1 MNSAIFR
8 DIAILLARL
17 GIGAIFL
24 VHGLQ
29 KLTVNGY
36 SGTKTG
42 FEGMGVPVPPVTAF
56 IATWVEILGG
66 ISLILGLLVPVFGVL
81 LFLDMLG
88 AYLFVHMGNGI
99 YVNDGGWELVGALGL
114 GSLLLAAVGAGAF
127 GLDRFIAP
135 KVPFMAPA
143 QSPSRHHV

>member
-1 MNSAIFR
+1 MRGSLFR

-17 GIGAIFL
+17 GFGVIFL

-36 SGTKTG
+36 AGTKAG
-42 FEGMGVPVPPVTAF
+42 FDGMDVPVPAVTAF

-66 ISLILGLLVPVFGVL
+66 ISLILGLFVPVFGVL

-88 AYLFVHMGNGI
+88 AYLFVHMGNGV
-99 YVNDGGWELVGALGL
+99 YVTDGGWELVGALGL
-114 GSLLLAAVGAGAF
+114 GSLLLAAVGSGAF
-127 GLDRFIAP
+127 GLDRFLAP
-135 KVPFMAPA
+135 RMRFPA
-143 QSPSRHHV
+143 RR

>member
-1 MNSAIFR
+1 MNSTFFR

-17 GIGAIFL
+17 GIGVIFL

-29 KLTVNGY
+29 KLIVNGY
-36 SGTKTG
+36 SGTKAG
-42 FEGMGVPVPPVTAF
+42 FESMEVPAPPVSAF

-66 ISLILGLLVPVFGVL
+66 VSLILGLLVPVFGVL

-88 AYLFVHMGNGI
+88 AYLFVHMGNGV

-114 GSLLLAAVGAGAF
+114 GSLLLAAVGAGAYS
-127 GLDRFIAP
+127 LDRFIAP
-135 KVPFMAPA
+135 KVPFMARA
-143 QSPSRHHV
+143 

>member
-1 MNSAIFR
+1 MNSTVFR

-17 GIGAIFL
+17 GIGVVFL

-36 SGTKTG
+36 SGTKAG
-42 FEGMGVPVPPVTAF
+42 FEGMGVPVPQVTAF

-81 LFLDMLG
+81 LFLNMLG
-88 AYLFVHMGNGI
+88 AYLFVHMGNGV
-99 YVNDGGWELVGALGL
+99 YVSDGGWELVAVLGL
-114 GSLLLAAVGAGAF
+114 ASLLLAAVGAGAF
-127 GLDRFIAP
+127 GLDRFLAP
-135 KVPFMAPA
+135 KMPFVRSVRAG
-143 QSPSRHHV
+143 